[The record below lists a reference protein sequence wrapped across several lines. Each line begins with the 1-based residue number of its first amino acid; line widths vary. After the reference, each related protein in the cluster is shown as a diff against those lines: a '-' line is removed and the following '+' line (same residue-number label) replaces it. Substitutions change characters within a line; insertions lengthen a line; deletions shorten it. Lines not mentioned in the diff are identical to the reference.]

1 MGNYF
6 IQYRPYKDLSLIE
19 SCLMSLIVGFSK
31 TGLEICFSNKYASK
45 LFKTTERTISTT
57 ISTLI
62 DKGFIT
68 YYKTQTRRIIY
79 LKKEPEIINLETDLC
94 EVDNLST
101 QHRNNVYAGI
111 ETISTPI
118 ETISTPHRNDF
129 QSRIEN
135 TSTNNIDNKI
145 DNKIVDV
152 AQWTSPTSYSKEFI
166 SFVEKYNEGY
176 DRAEPAYLEWN
187 KLNPDEMKL
196 VIESVDCY
204 LIYLQRRKS
213 FKYDLD
219 FYLKKQP
226 WTWAT
231 LKNIRNELNK
241 KSSTTTVIKTN
252 KDKQEEYQKRFGIV
266 K

>member
-68 YYKTQTRRIIY
+68 YYKTQTRRILY
-79 LKKEPEIINLETDLC
+79 LKKEPEIIDLEIALC
-94 EVDNLST
+94 EVETIST
-101 QHRNNVYAGI
+101 PYRNNVYTGI
-111 ETISTPI
+111 ENTSTPI
-118 ETISTPHRNDF
+118 ETISTPYRNDF
-129 QSRIEN
+129 QSGIEN
-135 TSTNNIDNKI
+135 ISTNKIDYKI
-145 DNKIVDV
+145 DNKIVAV
-152 AQWTSPTSYSKEFI
+152 AEWTAPTSYSKEFI

-187 KLNPDEMKL
+187 KLNPDDIKL

-204 LIYLQRRKS
+204 LIYLQRKKS

-231 LKNIRNELNK
+231 LKNIKNELNK
-241 KSSTTTVIKTN
+241 KSTTTIIKT
-252 KDKQEEYQKRFGIV
+252 KEDKAKEYQKRFGIT